1 MGAPQSPSNAYNAI
15 QAGDDESLQLPGLNK
30 EEEELGATS
39 SIESSY
45 VVSNSS
51 HDLHISDKNKNRK
64 RSTWPI
70 RRSAQQ
76 QQKIARRSKHKKRR
90 LARLSSTVPNATEC
104 TDEESILKEAI
115 AYVQGLQKQLKDIKA
130 DIALLQI
137 NISATD
143 TK

>member
-1 MGAPQSPSNAYNAI
+1 MGAPQSPSSAYNAI
-15 QAGDDESLQLPGLNK
+15 QADDDDTLQLPGWNK

-45 VVSNSS
+45 VVSNTS
-51 HDLHISDKNKNRK
+51 HVLHIPDKNRK

-137 NISATD
+137 NISTTD

>member
-15 QAGDDESLQLPGLNK
+15 QADDEDTLQLPGSNK
-30 EEEELGATS
+30 EEEEMGATS

-51 HDLHISDKNKNRK
+51 DVLHISDKNKNRK
-64 RSTWPI
+64 RS
-70 RRSAQQ
+70 
-76 QQKIARRSKHKKRR
+76 RRSKHKKRR

-137 NISATD
+137 NRSATD
-143 TK
+143 IK

>member
-1 MGAPQSPSNAYNAI
+1 MGAPQSPSSAYNAI
-15 QAGDDESLQLPGLNK
+15 QADDDDTLQLPGWNK

-45 VVSNSS
+45 VVSNTS
-51 HDLHISDKNKNRK
+51 HVLHIPDKNRK

-76 QQKIARRSKHKKRR
+76 QQKITRRSKHKKRR

-137 NISATD
+137 NISTTD

>member
-1 MGAPQSPSNAYNAI
+1 MGAPQSPSSAYNAI
-15 QAGDDESLQLPGLNK
+15 QADDDDTLQLPGSNK

-51 HDLHISDKNKNRK
+51 HDLHISDKNRK